1 MNGLVVSEKGE
12 KNIQDIAFSTLN
24 GRSQSSLNRFLTRHR
39 WNVRRLNNIRL
50 RENLKGIEE
59 GGVLIL
65 DDTLIEKTGK
75 SMDGVGYLHDPSKE
89 KEYTL
94 S

>member
-1 MNGLVVSEKGE
+1 MNGLVVGERGE

-24 GRSQSSLNRFLTRHR
+24 GRSQSSLNRFLTKPR

-59 GGVLIL
+59 GGVLIP
-65 DDTLIEKTGK
+65 G
-75 SMDGVGYLHDPSKE
+75 
-89 KEYTL
+89 
-94 S
+94 